1 MFFVINKSKIL
12 SYLLAICTVVILF
25 MLASG
30 SEDVNNTISTSA
42 NILNENIINQNS
54 ISDNNTI
61 DNMENNVLSNDINN
75 IIDNSIS
82 DNQ

>member
-25 MLASG
+25 MLASS

-42 NILNENIINQNS
+42 NILNENIINLNS
-54 ISDNNTI
+54 ISENNTI
-61 DNMENNVLSNDINN
+61 DNMDNNVLSNDINN

>member
-12 SYLLAICTVVILF
+12 SYLLAICTVAILF

-30 SEDVNNTISTSA
+30 TEEVNNTIATSA
-42 NILNENIINQNS
+42 NIINENIININS
-54 ISDNNTI
+54 ISENNII
-61 DNMENNVLSNDINN
+61 DNMDNNVLSNGTNN
-75 IIDNSIS
+75 ISDNNIS